1 MSLIHPVVIQSR
13 FTLIIV
19 LWNVIQSGNVQI
31 LSYSNYCKGQMCKI
45 EAEEANNLE

>member
-1 MSLIHPVVIQSR
+1 MSLIHTVVIQSR

-19 LWNVIQSGNVQI
+19 LWNVIQSVNAQ
-31 LSYSNYCKGQMCKI
+31 SSSNYCKGQMCKT